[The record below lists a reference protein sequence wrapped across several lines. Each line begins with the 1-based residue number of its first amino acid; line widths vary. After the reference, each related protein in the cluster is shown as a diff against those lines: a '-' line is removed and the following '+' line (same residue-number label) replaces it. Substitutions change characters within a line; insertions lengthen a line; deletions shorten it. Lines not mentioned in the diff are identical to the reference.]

1 MKHIKPINNKG
12 EPHGY
17 WEYYYHNDN
26 LWYKGNFINRK
37 QHGYWEFYLTNN
49 ELKSK
54 EYYI

>member
-17 WEYYYHNDN
+17 WEYYYHNGN

-54 EYYI
+54 EYFI

>member
-17 WEYYYHNDN
+17 WEVYFSNGN

-54 EYYI
+54 EYFI